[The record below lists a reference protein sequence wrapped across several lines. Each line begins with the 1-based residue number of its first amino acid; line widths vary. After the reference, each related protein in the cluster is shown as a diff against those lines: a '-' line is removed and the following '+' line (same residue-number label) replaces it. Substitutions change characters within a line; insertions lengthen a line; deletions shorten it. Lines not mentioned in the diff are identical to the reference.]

1 MVNNE
6 SHKVIMVISQ
16 FYPLLGGAEVQA
28 RQLAGA
34 LVKKGVHVSVLT
46 RRLKGVPP
54 REVLDGVSVYRA
66 IRTVPVPF
74 LWGVFFMLSV
84 FVFLYRKRKE
94 YTIIHC
100 HILQEF
106 QTVVALFFKI
116 IFNKK
121 VIVKMSSSGE
131 TSDIKLLK
139 RSLMGKLFY
148 PLIKRVDAVVAV
160 CKQSTRELINGGFS
174 GERIAEIPNGVDL
187 DRFAQRPP
195 RRGLKVPTI
204 TFVGRLDRYK
214 GVDFLLEA
222 FKRVLSRGSNS
233 RLLIVG
239 SGPDETLLKDKA
251 VRLHLEEN
259 IQFLGKREDVFSL
272 LLDSDIFVL
281 PTLSEGMSNVLLEA
295 MACGLPV
302 VATTVGGNCD
312 LISNRHN
319 GILVPPGDSG
329 TLGEALMEILH
340 DAPLARQLGDKARKT
355 VQENYS
361 MESITD
367 RYLALYNR
375 ITS

>member
-1 MVNNE
+1 
-6 SHKVIMVISQ
+6 
-16 FYPLLGGAEVQA
+16 
-28 RQLAGA
+28 
-34 LVKKGVHVSVLT
+34 
-46 RRLKGVPP
+46 
-54 REVLDGVSVYRA
+54 
-66 IRTVPVPF
+66 
-74 LWGVFFMLSV
+74 
-84 FVFLYRKRKE
+84 
-94 YTIIHC
+94 
-100 HILQEF
+100 
-106 QTVVALFFKI
+106 
-116 IFNKK
+116 
-121 VIVKMSSSGE
+121 MSSSGE

-139 RSLMGKLFY
+139 RSLMGKFFY
-148 PLIKRVDAVVAV
+148 PLIKRVDAVVSV

-174 GERIAEIPNGVDL
+174 EERIAEIPNGVDL
-187 DRFAQRPP
+187 DRFVQRPP
-195 RRGLKVPTI
+195 RQGLKGPII

-222 FKRVLSRGSNS
+222 FKRVITQNSNS

-239 SGPDETLLKDKA
+239 TGPDETLLKDKT

-302 VATTVGGNCD
+302 VTTSVGGNCD
-312 LISNRHN
+312 LISNGHN
-319 GILVPPGDSG
+319 GLLVPPGDSDA
-329 TLGEALMEILH
+329 LGEALIEILH
-340 DAPLARQLGDKARKT
+340 DAALAGRLGDEARKT

-361 MESITD
+361 LEFITD

>member
-1 MVNNE
+1 MINNK
-6 SHKVIMVISQ
+6 SLNVMMVISQ

-34 LVKKGVHVSVLT
+34 LVTKGVNVSVLT
-46 RRLKGVPP
+46 RRLKGVPAC
-54 REVLDGVSVYRA
+54 EVLDDVPIHRA

-74 LWGVFFMLSV
+74 LWGVCFMISV

-106 QTVVALFFKI
+106 QTVIALLFKGM
-116 IFNKK
+116 FNKK

-139 RSLMGKLFY
+139 SSLMGKLFY
-148 PLIKRVDAVVAV
+148 PMIKRVDAVVSV
-160 CKQSTRELINGGFS
+160 CKQSTRELLNGGFS
-174 GERIAEIPNGVDL
+174 EERIAEIPNGVDI
-187 DRFAQRPP
+187 DRFVQRPP
-195 RRGLKVPTI
+195 RQGQERPTI

-222 FKRVLSRGSNS
+222 FKRVIARNSNA
-233 RLLIVG
+233 RLLIIG
-239 SGPDETLLKDKA
+239 TGPDETLLKDKA

-302 VATTVGGNCD
+302 VTTSVGGNCD
-312 LISNRHN
+312 LISNGHN
-319 GILVPPGDSG
+319 GILVPPGDLDA
-329 TLGEALMEILH
+329 LGEALMEILH
-340 DAPLARQLGDKARKT
+340 DAALAQQLGDEARRT
-355 VQENYS
+355 VEKHYS
-361 MESITD
+361 LGSITD
-367 RYLALYNR
+367 SYLALYNK